1 MTAVFETGHAKN
13 MANLLKYNQFL
24 ATLGTA
30 YNPSISS
37 ITAPALTN
45 LQITAKA
52 NLDAVKVAEDAWKD
66 STNKREIGFSPLE
79 KFSVQLLGNLKSTDA
94 PQQTVD
100 DFSFLVNKMRG
111 TSTKATKPNANKTGF
126 PPVIVDEP
134 NPVII
139 PPTKSNSQQSFD
151 QKIEHF
157 TKMILILQ
165 SVPTYTPNETETQV
179 TTLQTQLTTL
189 NTLNS
194 NATNATALLKS
205 ARINRNTL
213 FYTDNTGMLDII
225 KKSKNYILGAFGQGS
240 QQYKTAISYK
250 FVRVI
255 PKKKAQ

>member
-1 MTAVFETGHAKN
+1 MATVFETGHAKN

-30 YNPSISS
+30 YNPSIST
-37 ITAPALTN
+37 ITSAALTT
-45 LQITAKA
+45 LQTTAKT
-52 NLDAVKVAEDAWKD
+52 NLDAVKLAEDTWKNT
-66 STNKREIGFSPLE
+66 TNKREIGFGSLD
-79 KFSVQLLGNLKSTDA
+79 KFAVQLLGNLKSTNA

-100 DFSFLVNKMRG
+100 DFLFLVNKMRG
-111 TSTKATKPNANKTGF
+111 SSTKADAGKIVLQ
-126 PPVIVDEP
+126 PVIIAEP
-134 NPVII
+134 NPEDVPI
-139 PPTKSNSQQSFD
+139 TKSTSQQSFD

-165 SVPTYTPNETETQV
+165 NVPTYTPNETQTQV
-179 TTLQTQLTTL
+179 ATLQTQLTTL

-213 FYTDNTGMLDII
+213 FYTANTGMLDLI
-225 KKSKNYILGAFGQGS
+225 KKSKNYIQGAFGQQS

-250 FVRVI
+250 FVRVVA
-255 PKKKAQ
+255 KKKAQ